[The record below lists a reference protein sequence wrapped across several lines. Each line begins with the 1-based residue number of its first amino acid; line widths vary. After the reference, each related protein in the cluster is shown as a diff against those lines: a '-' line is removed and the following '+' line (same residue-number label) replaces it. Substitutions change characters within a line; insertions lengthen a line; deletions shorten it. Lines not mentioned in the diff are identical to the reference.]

1 MFRVRIPEPFCI
13 SQFVRRGLGVAL
25 TIRTQAEKAKV
36 LHISPPPPPPPP
48 NSKFTLFARL
58 KGTLRPPAPRPVDAA
73 CAAPAPLPPEAPKP
87 FERLERP
94 PLVSN
99 SKRGEYMDLIGD
111 LPFISEVGPG
121 YNLSLFGFEDAFS
134 ARLSDALPHL
144 DHHRAAKKNDDGS
157 IPTYPHL
164 P

>member
-25 TIRTQAEKAKV
+25 TIRTQAEKAKI
-36 LHISPPPPPPPP
+36 LQISPP
-48 NSKFTLFARL
+48 NSKFTIFARL

-87 FERLERP
+87 FERVERP

-144 DHHRAAKKNDDGS
+144 DHHRAAKKMTTGAS
-157 IPTYPHL
+157 PHIPTSPK